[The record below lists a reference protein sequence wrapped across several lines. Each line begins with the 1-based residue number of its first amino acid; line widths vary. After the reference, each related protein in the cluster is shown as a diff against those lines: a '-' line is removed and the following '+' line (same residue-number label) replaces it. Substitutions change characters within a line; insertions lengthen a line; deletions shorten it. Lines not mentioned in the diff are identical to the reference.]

1 MEKQK
6 YIEIKTVSATEVAI
20 PTKKTLY
27 VCVYWGSNGLM
38 FANMPTDE
46 KKYQEQYALSMSK
59 SAEHTCI
66 YKFDIDVPTTLKT
79 K

>member
-1 MEKQK
+1 MEQQK
-6 YIEIKTVSATEVAI
+6 DIEIKTASATEVLAS
-20 PTKKTLY
+20 TKKTLY
-27 VCVYWGSNGLM
+27 VCVYWSNNGVM
-38 FANMPTDE
+38 FANTPTDE

-66 YKFDIDVPTTLKT
+66 YKFDIDVPNFKN